1 MATVAAAAAGAG
13 AAAAAATANPRIFT
27 EEVQTFAA
35 GAPAQ
40 GQSYQAGLQTPD
52 LMSYIDVSVF
62 ANQQRQQPVIS
73 PHLLAAT
80 ALADDGSKR
89 ARESNPFQSSFEN
102 LAAGAAGAA
111 KAVAVAVRP
120 GKMKKEAPHDGTPG
134 PPSIGPPSNLGKAKK
149 KGRRA
154 STAEMT
160 EEARTASK
168 RDRNRLAAVSNF
180 GFTHLFPP
188 SFISFTAGE
197 RLA

>member
-1 MATVAAAAAGAG
+1 M
-13 AAAAAATANPRIFT
+13 
-27 EEVQTFAA
+27 
-35 GAPAQ
+35 
-40 GQSYQAGLQTPD
+40 
-52 LMSYIDVSVF
+52 
-62 ANQQRQQPVIS
+62 
-73 PHLLAAT
+73 
-80 ALADDGSKR
+80 ADDGSKR

-188 SFISFTAGE
+188 FFISFTAGE